1 MTDATIEEELE
12 PKKSGKAG
20 LLVGL
25 GLALAGAGGGYYAT
39 ISGLIPLGNSH
50 AEQAE
55 TKEPGSHGSEMSL
68 ATAPDIAFVD
78 LPPIMISLT
87 GGGDL
92 RHLRFHAQLEVDSS
106 ATSDV
111 EKITPRIIDVLNGY
125 LRALELSDLRDPKS
139 LARLRGQMLR
149 RVSLVAGEGNVR
161 DLLVMEFVLN

>member
-1 MTDATIEEELE
+1 MTDATIEDELE
-12 PKKSGKAG
+12 PQKSSKTG
-20 LLVGL
+20 LFLGL

-39 ISGLIPLGNSH
+39 ISGLIPLGESH
-50 AEQAE
+50 ASKAD
-55 TKEPGSHGSEMSL
+55 KKDPDSHGSAM
-68 ATAPDIAFVD
+68 ATTAAQDIAFVD

-92 RHLRFHAQLEVDSS
+92 RHLRFHAQLEVASS
-106 ATSDV
+106 AASNV

-139 LARLRGQMLR
+139 LASLRGQMLR